1 MKKLKT
7 MLLFALGAVALA
19 AVPAA
24 AADSACITCHEKVT
38 PGIVKDWK
46 MSAMADQ
53 FDCAKCH
60 GDAHKDATDAAKATM
75 PTPETCKGCHKQQY
89 DQYMAGKHSK
99 AWVSMAAMP
108 TNSIQPHPYISG
120 LKGCGGCH
128 RVGLKPDEEK
138 KYNRYGMACNSCHTR
153 HVFSKAEA
161 QKPQACQTCHMGFDH
176 PQWEMWSSSK
186 HGSIALSGTDTTGRA
201 PVCQTCHMPGGD
213 HAVKTAWGFLALRL
227 PEDDAEWMGY
237 RATILKGLQ
246 VLDVDGKPT
255 ARLEAVKAADMAR
268 LTKESFDLERNK
280 MIAVCTQCHGAPF
293 VKQNL
298 NEADQMIKEADKVMA
313 EAIEIVAGLYK
324 DGIIK
329 PKAGQPA
336 YPDLLTFYDTQTPIE
351 QTLYVMFLEHRM
363 RTFQGAFHMNP
374 DYVTWY
380 GYAEMKKD
388 IVEIRHAAA
397 AMRAVHKK

>member
-1 MKKLKT
+1 MKKVT
-7 MLLFALGAVALA
+7 IMTLA
-19 AVPAA
+19 AIGWLAFAAGPAA

-46 MSAMADQ
+46 MSAMAGE
-53 FDCAKCH
+53 FDCSKCH
-60 GDAHKDATDAAKATM
+60 GDAHKDATDAAKAAM
-75 PTPETCKGCHKQQY
+75 PTPETCKACHTKQY

-99 AWVSMAAMP
+99 GWVAMAAMP
-108 TNSIQPHPYISG
+108 TNSLQPHPYISG

-128 RVGLKPDEEK
+128 RVGIKPDEEK
-138 KYNRYGMACNSCHTR
+138 KYDRYGMGCNSCHTR
-153 HVFSKAEA
+153 HIFSKKEA

-213 HAVKTAWGFLALRL
+213 HGVKTAWGFLAVRL

-246 VLDVDGKPT
+246 VLDIDGKPT
-255 ARLEAVKAADMAR
+255 ARLDVVKAGDVAR
-268 LTKESFDLERNK
+268 LTKESFDVERNK
-280 MIAVCTQCHGAPF
+280 MVAVCTQCHGAPF

-298 NEADQMIKEADKVMA
+298 NDADQMIKEADKVMA
-313 EAIEIVAGLYK
+313 EGIEIVAGLYK

-329 PKAGQPA
+329 PQAGKPA

-363 RTFQGAFHMNP
+363 RAFQGAFHMNP

-380 GYAEMKKD
+380 GYAELKKD
-388 IVEIRHAAA
+388 IVEIRAEAA
-397 AMRAVHKK
+397 AMRADAKK

>member
-1 MKKLKT
+1 M
-7 MLLFALGAVALA
+7 
-19 AVPAA
+19 
-24 AADSACITCHEKVT
+24 D
-38 PGIVKDWK
+38 
-46 MSAMADQ
+46 
-53 FDCAKCH
+53 
-60 GDAHKDATDAAKATM
+60 
-75 PTPETCKGCHKQQY
+75 
-89 DQYMAGKHSK
+89 GKHSK
-99 AWVSMAAMP
+99 GWVAMAAMP

-138 KYNRYGMACNSCHTR
+138 KYNRYGMGCNSCHTR

-176 PQWEMWSSSK
+176 PQWEMWSTSK
-186 HGSIALSGTDTTGRA
+186 HGSIVLSGGDAGRA
-201 PVCQTCHMPGGD
+201 PTCQTCHMPGGD
-213 HAVKTAWGFLALRL
+213 HGVKTAWGFLALRL
-227 PEDDAEWMGY
+227 PEEDAEWMGY

-246 VLDVDGKPT
+246 VLDMDGKPT
-255 ARLEAVKAADMAR
+255 GRLEVVKAGDVAR
-268 LTKESFDLERNK
+268 LTKESFDAERAK
-280 MIAVCTQCHGAPF
+280 MVAVCTQCHGAPF

-298 NEADQMIKEADKVMA
+298 NDADQMIKEADKVMA

-363 RTFQGAFHMNP
+363 RAFQGAFHMNP

-380 GYAEMKKD
+380 GYAELKKD
-388 IVEIRHAAA
+388 IVEIRAEAE
-397 AMRAVHKK
+397 AMRKEAKK

>member
-1 MKKLKT
+1 MKKAT
-7 MLLFALGAVALA
+7 LLTLA
-19 AVPAA
+19 AIGWLGLSSGPAA

-38 PGIVKDWK
+38 PGIVADWK
-46 MSAMADQ
+46 KSAMSDGFGCEQ
-53 FDCAKCH
+53 CH
-60 GDAHKDATDAAKATM
+60 GGAHQGNDDAAKAAM
-75 PTPETCKGCHKQQY
+75 PTAETCKVCHGKQY

-99 AWVSMAAMP
+99 GWVAMAAMP
-108 TNSIQPHPYISG
+108 TNALQPHPYIGG

-128 RVGLKPDEEK
+128 RVGIKPEEEK
-138 KYNRYGMACNSCHTR
+138 KYSRYGMGCNSCHTR

-176 PQWEMWSSSK
+176 PQWEMWSTSK
-186 HGSIALSGTDTTGRA
+186 HGSIALSTNDAGRA

-213 HAVKTAWGFLALRL
+213 HGVKTAWGFLAVRL

-237 RATILKGLQ
+237 RATILKALQ

-255 ARLEAVKAADMAR
+255 GRLEVVKAGDVAR
-268 LTKESFDLERNK
+268 LTKEAFDAERAK
-280 MIAVCTQCHGAPF
+280 MEKVCAGCHGAPF
-293 VKQNL
+293 YKQNL
-298 NEADQMIKEADKVMA
+298 KDADAMIKEADKLMA

-329 PKAGQPA
+329 VAAGKPA
-336 YPDLLTFYDTQTPIE
+336 YPDLLTFYDSQTPVE

-363 RTFQGAFHMNP
+363 RAFQGAFHMNP

-380 GYAEMKKD
+380 GYAEMKRDLVD
-388 IVEIRHAAA
+388 IKADAA
-397 AMRAVHKK
+397 AMRMEAKK